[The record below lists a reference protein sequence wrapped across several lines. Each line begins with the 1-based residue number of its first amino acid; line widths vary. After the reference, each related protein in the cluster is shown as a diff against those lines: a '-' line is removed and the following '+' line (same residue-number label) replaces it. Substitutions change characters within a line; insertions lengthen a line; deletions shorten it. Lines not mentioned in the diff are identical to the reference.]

1 MSDLVTRILDCVPPG
16 TYGMH
21 ALFRLVDIVESEDV
35 PTAAIEGGHAPRM
48 LVNPTFA
55 ARYAATPER
64 LLMLVM
70 HELHHVILGHT
81 RLLPVSTAL
90 DNIVFD
96 AVINAMLCRAFPD
109 PRGIAL
115 FTDFYAADEVPAALL
130 RPADGWEPSRLGRP
144 AAPSRAL
151 IKAGHPRLAEVH
163 RGLYSPGGVS
173 YEELRDALLEACPPA
188 HAAQVALLGDH
199 GAGGLCG
206 GDLEA
211 RAPVLL
217 DVVRQIVEEWP
228 QPPDPVRGRSLATA
242 IREAFAP
249 PRRVAGNRTR
259 LRSLLRWAGGLSER
273 GTVRT
278 TGTTETTVLTPLR
291 SRARRDVVADLLG
304 SPILLHEGTATAR
317 GRHRAGERVHVYL
330 DVSGSVSGIVGVLSA
345 AIRDCAPFV
354 HPVVHAFSTEIAD
367 HSLGDL
373 AAGRIRT
380 TGGTDVRCIA
390 AHARAHHVRRA
401 VVLTDGY
408 VGRAAGIDA
417 ETLAGMRLAVAYTDT
432 RFPEDLAPFA
442 RRHDTLEVAS

>member
-21 ALFRLVDIVESEDV
+21 ALFRLVDIVESDDV

-48 LVNPTFA
+48 LVNPVFA
-55 ARYAATPER
+55 ARHAATPER

-81 RLLPVSTAL
+81 RLLPVSTPL

-115 FTDFYAADEVPAALL
+115 FTGFYAAHEVPAALL
-130 RPADGWEPSRLGRP
+130 RPAVGWDPDRP
-144 AAPSRAL
+144 TAPSRAL
-151 IKAGHPRLAEVH
+151 LRAGHRHLASVH
-163 RGLYSPGGVS
+163 QALYSPGGVA
-173 YEELRDALLEACPPA
+173 YEELHDALLEACPPA
-188 HAAQVALLGDH
+188 QAAGAALLGDH
-199 GAGGLCG
+199 GEGSLCG

-217 DVVRQIVEEWP
+217 DVVRRIVEEWP
-228 QPPDPVRGRSLATA
+228 QPPEPIAGRSLATA
-242 IREAFAP
+242 FRESFAP
-249 PRRVAGNRTR
+249 PRRVAGNRAR
-259 LRSLLRWAGGLSER
+259 LRTLLRWAGGLTDR

-278 TGTTETTVLTPLR
+278 TEPIETAVLTPLR

-304 SPILLHEGTATAR
+304 SPILLHEGAATGR
-317 GRHRAGERVHVYL
+317 GRTRAGERVHVYL
-330 DVSGSVSGIVGVLSA
+330 DVSGSVSGLVGVLSA

-354 HPVVHAFSTEIAD
+354 HPVIHAFSTEIAD
-367 HSLGDL
+367 HSLAEL

-390 AHARAHHVRRA
+390 AHARSNHIRRA
-401 VVLTDGY
+401 VILTDGY
-408 VGRAAGIDA
+408 VGQAAGIDA
-417 ETLAGMRLAVAYTDT
+417 ETLAGMRLAVAYTDN
-432 RFPEDLAPFA
+432 RFTSDLAPFA
-442 RRHDTLEVAS
+442 GRTDTLEVAA